1 MVATSEP
8 VMLISFQSL
17 VSGYTY
23 FYKANKYWKFNN
35 QQMRVEPGYPK
46 SALRDWMGC
55 PDEDPKTGGDGGR
68 GRGRDEDKTEVDK
81 PDRRQDP
88 DQGTDEEVV
97 VVVDEEETKTKEE
110 TDVII
115 IREDNG
121 MGAGAG
127 AAAVVLPLMLLLC
140 IIFTLGVLLFFRTYG
155 YPRRLLY
162 CQRSLLDKV

>member
-1 MVATSEP
+1 
-8 VMLISFQSL
+8 MLISVKSL
-17 VSGYTY
+17 ISGYTY

-55 PDEDPKTGGDGGR
+55 PDEDPKTGGCNR
-68 GRGRDEDKTEVDK
+68 GRGPGCDDDENVK
-81 PDRRQDP
+81 PDGTGDP
-88 DQGTDEEVV
+88 NQTTDEGVV
-97 VVVDEEETKTKEE
+97 VVVDKETKTKEE

-115 IREDNG
+115 IREEGG
-121 MGAGAG
+121 MGVGAG
-127 AAAVVLPLMLLLC
+127 AAAVVLPLMLLVC